1 MILISAGDDTVP
13 VTVQA
18 RTTLDPRQTFDIVV
32 PLDLSLV
39 FKGWGGIFPGVRGAD
54 NQTGEWDHAG
64 ASRNPNLTDGSTAV
78 ETLVE
83 YMAGTSFAYE
93 LVVFTNI
100 LGRLVHGVRGEWTFS
115 PDGLGTLVRWCYE
128 FKPAAAA
135 PLSSVISLPRCGPA
149 TCAPQL
155 PARSWQRRTSP
166 VSKSARTACRHTKPA
181 SCPVDGP

>member
-1 MILISAGDDTVP
+1 MTLISASDDTVP

-83 YMAGTSFAYE
+83 YTAGTSFAYE
-93 LVVFTNI
+93 LVGFTNI

-115 PDGLGTLVRWCYE
+115 PDGFGTLIRWCYE
-128 FKPAAAA
+128 FKPRRRRTLIVRHFLA
-135 PLSSVISLPRCGPA
+135 PLW
-149 TCAPQL
+149 
-155 PARSWQRRTSP
+155 ARYMR
-166 VSKSARTACRHTKPA
+166 SAIA
-181 SCPVDGP
+181 STVVAAENIAREQER